1 MPEPD
6 LARASWDLE
15 RPLEL
20 RPTLGRLRGGSTPTR
35 RLWPDRARWAGR
47 WPSGVAALAMRVV
60 DGALDDGVL
69 VAVAAGPGAQ
79 EAIDGVP
86 ELVGLGDDHGALL
99 EADPPALAR
108 LARRRAGYRMGATGD
123 LTGAL
128 LPAVLG
134 QRVTA
139 GEAHGAWTRMCWAYG
154 EPAPTHPLLD
164 ELVRPA
170 GERDDTAVSDALLVP
185 PSPRVLA
192 TLSSHELHRFG
203 VERSRGD
210 LLIGLARRSSSL
222 DALIAHSPAEVRR
235 RLCTLPGVGP
245 WTASI
250 ATRVAM
256 GDPDAV
262 LLGDLHAP
270 STVAW
275 ALAGEQRADDA
286 RMLELL
292 EPYPGNR
299 ARVQQLIKLDGIS
312 APRRHHRYRPLPI
325 ARM

>member
-1 MPEPD
+1 MSDPSANATAAERGTWA
-6 LARASWDLE
+6 LARPLDL
-15 RPLEL
+15 RA
-20 RPTLGRLRGGSTPTR
+20 TLGRLRGGSTPTR

-47 WPSGVAALAMRVV
+47 WPSGVATLALRVA
-60 DGALDDGVL
+60 DGALI
-69 VAVAAGPGAQ
+69 AVAAGPGAA
-79 EAIDGVP
+79 EAIALVP
-86 ELVGLGDDHGALL
+86 TLVGLDDDHRPLVDAR
-99 EADPPALAR
+99 PPALAR
-108 LARRRAGYRMGATGD
+108 LARRSAGYRMGATGD

-154 EPAPTHPLLD
+154 EAAPSHPHLD
-164 ELVRPA
+164 RLIPDPDRLV
-170 GERDDTAVSDALLVP
+170 VP
-185 PSPRVLA
+185 PKPSVIA
-192 TLSSHELHRFG
+192 TLTAHELHGFG

-210 LLIGLARRSSSL
+210 LMIGLARRASSL
-222 DALIAHSPAEVRR
+222 DQLVTRHPAAEVRR
-235 RLCTLPGVGP
+235 RLCTITGLGP
-245 WTASI
+245 WTVSI

-262 LLGDLHAP
+262 LLGDLHLP

-275 ALAGEQRADDA
+275 ALAGEQRADDQ

-292 EPYPGNR
+292 APYAGQR
-299 ARVQQLIKLDGIS
+299 ARVQQLIKLAGIR
-312 APRRHHRYRPLPI
+312 APRRHHRYQPLPI